1 MLLNASLFTLLAVVS
16 PVEVLICLC
25 ILSVVC
31 LCVCVSVCVLLT
43 QSFLT
48 FCNIMAYSPPGSSVH
63 GILQARL
70 LEWIVIP
77 FSRDLPDHHYNI
89 MQSIFIF
96 LEILHAFTHSSF
108 HTLLAPGNSDHFIV
122 SIHLPFP
129 KGHMGLPG
137 GTSDKEPAC
146 QCKRL
151 KRHGFNPWVGKIP
164 WRRAWQLTPIYLP
177 EESHGQATVLV
188 APQSWT
194 QLK

>member
-31 LCVCVSVCVLLT
+31 VCVCVLLT

-96 LEILHAFTHSSF
+96 LEILHAFPHSSF

-137 GTSDKEPAC
+137 GTVIKNLPANARDLRDMGSTLGWERSPGGEHGNSLQYTC
-146 QCKRL
+146 L
-151 KRHGFNPWVGKIP
+151 KNPMGRRQSLWPHRVG
-164 WRRAWQLTPIYLP
+164 
-177 EESHGQATVLV
+177 HN
-188 APQSWT
+188 
-194 QLK
+194 

>member
-31 LCVCVSVCVLLT
+31 VCVCVLLT

-137 GTSDKEPAC
+137 GTVIKNLPANARDLRDMGSTLGWERSPGGEHGNSLQYTC
-146 QCKRL
+146 LKNPMGRL
-151 KRHGFNPWVGKIP
+151 QSLWPHRVG
-164 WRRAWQLTPIYLP
+164 
-177 EESHGQATVLV
+177 HN
-188 APQSWT
+188 
-194 QLK
+194 